1 MNLVNELFSKQTELT
16 ASITTLKEYGL
27 KLAEAERDYKICLRQ
42 EALKLRSEKGMAITL
57 IQQVV
62 YGVPEVADKRF
73 KRDVAETMYNT
84 AQEKINTLKLQI
96 RILESQLQREWNN
109 TGKGNM

>member
-1 MNLVNELFSKQTELT
+1 MDLYNEIQNKINELNISLKKLRETGT
-16 ASITTLKEYGL
+16 AY
-27 KLAEAERDYKICLRQ
+27 AEAERDYKITLRQ

-84 AQEKINTLKLQI
+84 NQEHINVCKLKL
-96 RILESQLQREWNN
+96 RILEGQLQREWSN
-109 TGKGNM
+109 TK